1 MGKCILIGAGDLTMG
16 ELSVTE
22 EDYVIAVD
30 GGLSYCGILNVE
42 PDLII
47 GDFDS
52 MSEQEKLAVEQLQQT
67 VPEKICRLPECKDDT
82 DMLAAIKRGLEL
94 GYNDFRIYAATG
106 GRFDHTL
113 ANIQCLLYLKNHGA
127 VGYLVDGTGMVLVL
141 QNEAV
146 HFRKELEGTMSL
158 FALTKEA
165 KGVNIRGMKYP
176 LENAVITNDF
186 PIGISNEFLGEE
198 AEVSVEDGELVC
210 MTGTMRMKYNHVS
223 RNVRFEDDQGGGTE
237 CPPLCFYRKKIFRI
251 FRFSVGE
258 IRNYKL
264 ESETDRGEDPLGRM
278 RQNERESWRT
288 INIIFS
294 SWRMIRKSGMVWKS
308 I

>member
-1 MGKCILIGAGDLTMG
+1 MG

-30 GGLSYCGILNVE
+30 GGLSYCGLLNVE

-94 GYNDFRIYAATG
+94 DYTDFRIYAATG

-176 LENAVITNDF
+176 LENAVIT
-186 PIGISNEFLGEE
+186 
-198 AEVSVEDGELVC
+198 
-210 MTGTMRMKYNHVS
+210 
-223 RNVRFEDDQGGGTE
+223 
-237 CPPLCFYRKKIFRI
+237 
-251 FRFSVGE
+251 
-258 IRNYKL
+258 
-264 ESETDRGEDPLGRM
+264 
-278 RQNERESWRT
+278 
-288 INIIFS
+288 
-294 SWRMIRKSGMVWKS
+294 
-308 I
+308 

>member
-1 MGKCILIGAGDLTMG
+1 MNKKEITKHRKNKSTKLWLVLWMIVFLLVGAVVMYLFTLGGASKVTDILSNKSYW
-16 ELSVTE
+16 LSVGVANGLIMIAFLLMYRVDAQNIALRENDLEDTE
-22 EDYVIAVD
+22 WLTVKRLRKLREFTVT
-30 GGLSYCGILNVE
+30 N
-42 PDLII
+42 
-47 GDFDS
+47 FDS

-165 KGVNIRGMKYP
+165 KGVNICGMKYP

-210 MTGTMRMKYNHVS
+210 MIRYY
-223 RNVRFEDDQGGGTE
+223 EDE
-237 CPPLCFYRKKIFRI
+237 
-251 FRFSVGE
+251 V
-258 IRNYKL
+258 
-264 ESETDRGEDPLGRM
+264 
-278 RQNERESWRT
+278 
-288 INIIFS
+288 
-294 SWRMIRKSGMVWKS
+294 
-308 I
+308 

>member
-42 PDLII
+42 PGLII

-94 GYNDFRIYAATG
+94 GYTDFRIYAATG

-146 HFRKELEGTMSL
+146 EFRKELEGTMSL
-158 FALTKEA
+158 FA
-165 KGVNIRGMKYP
+165 
-176 LENAVITNDF
+176 NA
-186 PIGISNEFLGEE
+186 
-198 AEVSVEDGELVC
+198 
-210 MTGTMRMKYNHVS
+210 
-223 RNVRFEDDQGGGTE
+223 
-237 CPPLCFYRKKIFRI
+237 
-251 FRFSVGE
+251 SVGTRSSAPLIPANPFILVPPSCLVHRPSDSLFHLPRRKNLRKFTP
-258 IRNYKL
+258 IRPFFPKFFSY
-264 ESETDRGEDPLGRM
+264 SASPH
-278 RQNERESWRT
+278 RQPSPAS
-288 INIIFS
+288 FF
-294 SWRMIRKSGMVWKS
+294 
-308 I
+308 

>member
-1 MGKCILIGAGDLTMG
+1 MG

-52 MSEQEKLAVEQLQQT
+52 MTEQEKLAVEQLQQT

-127 VGYLVDGTGMVLVL
+127 VGYLGRPNLPIFPY
-141 QNEAV
+141 QFCA
-146 HFRKELEGTMSL
+146 SL
-158 FALTKEA
+158 LLF
-165 KGVNIRGMKYP
+165 
-176 LENAVITNDF
+176 
-186 PIGISNEFLGEE
+186 
-198 AEVSVEDGELVC
+198 
-210 MTGTMRMKYNHVS
+210 
-223 RNVRFEDDQGGGTE
+223 
-237 CPPLCFYRKKIFRI
+237 
-251 FRFSVGE
+251 
-258 IRNYKL
+258 
-264 ESETDRGEDPLGRM
+264 
-278 RQNERESWRT
+278 WRT
-288 INIIFS
+288 
-294 SWRMIRKSGMVWKS
+294 RLRCLRAVLL
-308 I
+308 